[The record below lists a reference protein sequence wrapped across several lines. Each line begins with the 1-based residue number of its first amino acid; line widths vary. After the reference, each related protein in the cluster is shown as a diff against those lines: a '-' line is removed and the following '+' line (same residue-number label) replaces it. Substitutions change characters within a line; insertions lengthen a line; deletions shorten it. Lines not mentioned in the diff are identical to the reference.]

1 MKTDLLLDDL
11 LFEVEER
18 PVYAGA
24 GANRYTPV
32 PGRKAIVRRDDG
44 HVLGV
49 VGRDY
54 RLVTNQEAMDAA
66 RLCCR
71 QVFPKTK
78 PEEWQFSTAEAPA
91 TRSSCTTRRR
101 GLAAGLYLR
110 LPGARIRDRDIS
122 GRFGKGGKAVPT
134 ARWKKLGRRT
144 ECTERKILVAVSCFS
159 RLPPVLD
166 SFTGSQ

>member
-32 PGRKAIVRRDDG
+32 PGRNAIVRRDDG

-54 RLVTNQEAMDAA
+54 RLVTNEEAMDAA
-66 RLCCR
+66 RQCCR
-71 QVFPKTK
+71 KCGPPSRWAMMNEGFFSSPRREEGANRDSQPTSNAGIGKKSRSLGKIFP
-78 PEEWQFSTAEAPA
+78 
-91 TRSSCTTRRR
+91 RS
-101 GLAAGLYLR
+101 G
-110 LPGARIRDRDIS
+110 
-122 GRFGKGGKAVPT
+122 
-134 ARWKKLGRRT
+134 
-144 ECTERKILVAVSCFS
+144 
-159 RLPPVLD
+159 
-166 SFTGSQ
+166 